1 MNLNLQFVFLTFFPP
16 LSSRDV
22 MIGGDFCNQAHYMN
36 FLRKHA
42 VICVCSQVNAEVS
55 SALHQLC
62 LPQQPVKAAC
72 VVCEGADS
80 DDPQQC
86 TCKRVFLVHTYIFL
100 HLCKNICYTKSLYW
114 LYFCPDC
121 SMIIHKACCDSAPL
135 CVKVSVCVLK
145 I

>member
-1 MNLNLQFVFLTFFPP
+1 MAWLMVI
-16 LSSRDV
+16 SIIRRY
-22 MIGGDFCNQAHYMN
+22 I
-36 FLRKHA
+36 LRKHA

-86 TCKRVFLVHTYIFL
+86 TCKCVFLVHTYIFL

-145 I
+145 IWHFTYKCAWIYDMWLHLFP